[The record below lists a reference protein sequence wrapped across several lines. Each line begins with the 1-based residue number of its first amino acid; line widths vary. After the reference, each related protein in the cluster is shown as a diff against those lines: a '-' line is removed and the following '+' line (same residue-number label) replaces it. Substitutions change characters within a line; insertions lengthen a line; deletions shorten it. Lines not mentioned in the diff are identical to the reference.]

1 MLRTTLEQ
9 WRMFQAVVDAG
20 GFNQAAEL
28 IHKSQSTIHHGVQK
42 LEDSLGLELF
52 ESQGRRVQLTAA
64 GELMYRRA
72 SYVLD
77 EAGKIEALAGVL
89 AQGAESRLA
98 VAVDH
103 AFPAALLYDAVNRTA
118 AEYPHLCVDFF
129 ETVLSGSNELLL
141 AGKADIAVSPAPLP
155 QCFYQELLQV
165 VFIAVAHPEHALHQ
179 AEADLAFEALKS
191 HRQIVTRDSGTVAP
205 EDAGWLE
212 AEQRWTVDHLRT
224 SVDLVRR
231 GLGFAWLP
239 EPLINASL
247 ARGELQQLPLSDG
260 ARRHVTFYLNVLDL
274 DKLGPAAR
282 SLTGE
287 LQASCRGSFEA
298 VE

>member
-1 MLRTTLEQ
+1 
-9 WRMFQAVVDAG
+9 MFQAVVDAG

-42 LEDSLGLELF
+42 LEDSLGLKLF
-52 ESQGRRVQLTAA
+52 ENQGRRVQLTAA

-77 EAGKIEALAGVL
+77 EAGKVEALAGVL
-89 AQGAESRLA
+89 AQGTESQLA

-103 AFPAALLYDAVNRTA
+103 AFPGEYLYAAVNRTA
-118 AEYPHLCVDFF
+118 AEYPHLCVELF

-141 AGKADIAVSPAPLP
+141 AGKVDLAISPTALP

-165 VFIAVAHPEHALHQ
+165 AFIAVAHPQHALHQ
-179 AEADLAFEALKS
+179 VKAPLAFEALKS
-191 HRQIVTRDSGTVAP
+191 HRQIVTRDSGTEAP

-224 SVDLVRR
+224 SVDLVSR

-239 EPLINASL
+239 GPLIDARLAS
-247 ARGELQQLPLSDG
+247 GELQPLPLADG
-260 ARRHVTFYLNVLDL
+260 ARRHVTFYLNVLDI
-274 DKLGPAAR
+274 DKLGPAAKN
-282 SLTGE
+282 LTGE
-287 LQASCRGSFEA
+287 LQARCREPFDA